1 MTDHCQFHNC
11 FHPEDIGCH
20 AGEPDH
26 KKCHHWQI
34 GQLRN
39 ECQKTRE
46 ILMALMGVDDVR
58 DEVPGMLSV
67 LYGVQQSVHP
77 KSDDAASV
85 AVSIRAL
92 EFLRDTEPT
101 RDTDEAVGVGEQ
113 VLADFVKSA
122 NG

>member
-1 MTDHCQFHNC
+1 MTDHCQFPHC
-11 FHPEDIGCH
+11 VVPSEEGCG

-26 KKCHHWQI
+26 RECHHWQI
-34 GQLRN
+34 GQLRSK
-39 ECQKTRE
+39 CQKTRE
-46 ILMALMGVDDVR
+46 ILMALVGVDNVR

-92 EFLRDTEPT
+92 EFLRDTEPP
-101 RDTDEAVGVGEQ
+101 DGASHG
-113 VLADFVKSA
+113 
-122 NG
+122 